1 MMMNVKTEN
10 RRQSRGTVAMRTLV
24 LLTLGLGLAIGIVF
38 SPGFTHGAP
47 VTRDQ
52 GEQTGITICHCPPG
66 NPGNCRTITI
76 NPAALPAHLAHG
88 DTLGPCDEGDSLPV
102 RTLVKEQLTANALGS
117 ATIAVEGEPGFLNF
131 DTLTVSDIGLS
142 GEDGVALGLGHDAA
156 RWSAILRD
164 ESGAGEFLN
173 GTVEIHAVGVVDDA
187 PNQLATIL
195 RIESSP
201 GGGLITADFSPIGS
215 DQQQILVLLGEGLV
229 AFLTDLSATPGIQL
243 VLPVPNLSIDWCQFA
258 PDFFENCGW
267 IFHSGPPTN
276 PNDLGGCRYEV
287 QFGRPVLLILPT
299 GETVEGDRVVIAEQ
313 EGPDSIDMR
322 IFSEMRVL
330 VADVETFSISDQ
342 RVQAVDDE

>member
-1 MMMNVKTEN
+1 MMNVETEN
-10 RRQSRGTVAMRTLV
+10 RRQSRGTVAMKTLV
-24 LLTLGLGLAIGIVF
+24 FLTLGLGLAI
-38 SPGFTHGAP
+38 
-47 VTRDQ
+47 TRDS
-52 GEQTGITICHCPPG
+52 GAQTGITICHCPPG
-66 NPGNCRTITI
+66 NPDNCHTITI
-76 NPAALPAHLAHG
+76 DPAALPAHLAHG

-117 ATIAVEGEPGFLNF
+117 ATIAVEGEPGFLSF
-131 DTLTVSDIGLS
+131 DTLTVTNIGIS
-142 GEDGVALGLGHDAA
+142 GDDGVALVLGHDAG

-215 DQQQILVLLGEGLV
+215 DQQQILVLLDEGVV

-243 VLPVPNLSIDWCQFA
+243 VLPVPNLFIDWCQLA
-258 PDFFENCGW
+258 PEFFENCGYV
-267 IFHSGPPTN
+267 FRSGPPTS

-287 QFGRPVLLILPT
+287 QFGGPTLLILPT

-313 EGPDSIDMR
+313 EGSDSIDMR

-330 VADVETFSISDQ
+330 MADMETFSISDQ
-342 RVQAVDDE
+342 RIQTVDDG